1 VTAENDRP
9 LVVRHVPVP
18 RGRVLRLVCLC
29 GRNLADVR
37 YVATN
42 PLWTADKLTVT
53 ARPNVQE
60 TSYRPWARNGRVS
73 PATADEDWHARTY
86 SWRCRCGRNPTR
98 RHEWITEQWARLAP
112 KPYDP
117 SAWRI
122 VVDG

>member
-37 YVATN
+37 YVGTN
-42 PLWTADKLTVT
+42 PMFTRDKLTVT
-53 ARPNVQE
+53 ARPNVGQKD
-60 TSYRPWARNGRVS
+60 YRPWAPNGRGSVEL
-73 PATADEDWHARTY
+73 ADRDSRDRTY

-117 SAWRI
+117 SAWRTR
-122 VVDG
+122 

>member
-37 YVATN
+37 YVGTN
-42 PLWTADKLTVT
+42 PAFTRDKLTVT
-53 ARPNVQE
+53 AHPNVAQRN
-60 TSYRPWARNGRVS
+60 YRPW
-73 PATADEDWHARTY
+73 PADAPANPRDRTY